1 MNFMEMK
8 FILGFVIKAFFYELF
23 HEQYI
28 KLAYRIIKLTSL
40 CDRIILLNVKHILAT
55 TEF

>member
-8 FILGFVIKAFFYELF
+8 FILGFVIKALFYELF

-40 CDRIILLNVKHILAT
+40 CDRIILLNVKHILVT